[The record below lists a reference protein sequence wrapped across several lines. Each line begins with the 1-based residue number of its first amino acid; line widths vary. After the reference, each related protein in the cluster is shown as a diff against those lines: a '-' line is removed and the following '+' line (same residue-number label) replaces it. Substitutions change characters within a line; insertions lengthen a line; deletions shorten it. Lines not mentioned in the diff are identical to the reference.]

1 MLVNFQDANEDLQHV
16 RGIVED
22 IAMFDKEI
30 KKNPKKISL
39 KTSLKLEEDSYAKP
53 ASCVVSS
60 TKSIYDDES

>member
-1 MLVNFQDANEDLQHV
+1 MVNLQDVNQDLLHV

-39 KTSLKLEEDSYAKP
+39 RTSLKL
-53 ASCVVSS
+53 
-60 TKSIYDDES
+60 